1 MDSKWKFAV
10 WHREL
15 NLVFG
20 DNLEEW
26 DGEGD
31 GMGIQEGEDICIPV
45 ADSCWCMAETNTIL

>member
-15 NLVFG
+15 NLVFD

-31 GMGIQEGEDICIPV
+31 GMGIQEGGDICIPV
-45 ADSCWCMAETNTIL
+45 ADSCWYVGETNTIL